1 MNNAVA
7 TPAQNTNIHFNE
19 TQWLQ
24 ALFLLADTQS
34 WLQQLQEGLIWQLPV
49 KHRKKLLRKGSYLSS
64 KALAHILERHYYK
77 VPRHPLTGKF
87 TIPIPQIVAC
97 IRDACQQPPQLIPCS
112 PHLQRVLDTGTPL
125 GHDTSGNTVTTIT
138 VITSTGGEIITA
150 FPGILLPPQDL

>member
-1 MNNAVA
+1 
-7 TPAQNTNIHFNE
+7 TPAQSTNIHFNE

-34 WLQQLQEGLIWQLPV
+34 WLQQLQEGLIWQLPI

-97 IRDACQQPPQLIPCS
+97 IRDACQQPPETVPHS

-125 GHDTSGNTVTTIT
+125 GHDPSGNTVTTIT

-150 FPGILLPPQDL
+150 FPGILPPQQQDL